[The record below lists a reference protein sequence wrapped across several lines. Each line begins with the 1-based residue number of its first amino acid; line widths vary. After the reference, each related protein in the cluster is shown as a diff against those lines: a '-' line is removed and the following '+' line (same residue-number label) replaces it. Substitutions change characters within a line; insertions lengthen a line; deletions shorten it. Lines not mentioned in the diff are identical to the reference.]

1 MEWLMRR
8 RRKGESSVR
17 KASRS
22 WKWSTTSPTAKQSSR
37 RDSGKM
43 LVICD
48 LEKSWF
54 LFVAETKGQLKW
66 RESRRGGEE
75 EKAWS

>member
-22 WKWSTTSPTAKQSSR
+22 WKWSATSPAAKQSSR
-37 RDSGKM
+37 HDSGKI

-48 LEKSWF
+48 LEKSCF
-54 LFVAETKGQLKW
+54 LFVVETKGQLKW

-75 EKAWS
+75 EQAQS